1 MTYHFGFF
9 SSTFDL
15 DVSTHFTVKK
25 KIFGFWFSD
34 SLSEEKEMKCNAEPL
49 GTPDENAWRESVM
62 NDKSKDN
69 WCVYTL
75 KGKKKRRIVLS
86 GKGPGG
92 LKEFNEALK
101 EDQIQFGGFR
111 VTGVDRKGACTSVR
125 SKFVFVTWVGP
136 KVSVVRR
143 AGVPSL
149 SVAIGKY
156 FEGRHLDLKA
166 MGDLDDLNA
175 ATIEKQLRAVGGSH
189 QVDEYDFTN
198 KTV

>member
-1 MTYHFGFF
+1 MCVHRF
-9 SSTFDL
+9 
-15 DVSTHFTVKK
+15 KK
-25 KIFGFWFSD
+25 
-34 SLSEEKEMKCNAEPL
+34 E
-49 GTPDENAWRESVM
+49 
-62 NDKSKDN
+62 
-69 WCVYTL
+69 
-75 KGKKKRRIVLS
+75 RRNVCLIVTCYG

-125 SKFVFVTWVGP
+125 SKFVFVTVGP

-143 AGVPSL
+143 AGPYL
-149 SVAIGKY
+149 LCLWRLRKY

-175 ATIEKQLRAVGGSH
+175 ATIEISTSK
-189 QVDEYDFTN
+189 E
-198 KTV
+198 

>member
-1 MTYHFGFF
+1 MSREWT
-9 SSTFDL
+9 
-15 DVSTHFTVKK
+15 
-25 KIFGFWFSD
+25 
-34 SLSEEKEMKCNAEPL
+34 EKVHAR
-49 GTPDENAWRESVM
+49 G
-62 NDKSKDN
+62 
-69 WCVYTL
+69 
-75 KGKKKRRIVLS
+75 
-86 GKGPGG
+86 
-92 LKEFNEALK
+92 
-101 EDQIQFGGFR
+101 
-111 VTGVDRKGACTSVR
+111 VR